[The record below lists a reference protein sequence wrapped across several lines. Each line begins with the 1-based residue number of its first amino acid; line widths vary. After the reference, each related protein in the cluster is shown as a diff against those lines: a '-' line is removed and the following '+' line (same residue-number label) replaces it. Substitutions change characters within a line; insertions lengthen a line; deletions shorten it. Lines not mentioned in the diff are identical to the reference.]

1 MAHFAQIEDGTIT
14 QVIVVSNDDCGG
26 LEFPESEPVGQ
37 EFIASVGIEGE
48 WLQTSYNHNFRG
60 RYAGIGY
67 SYDSERDMFIEPQP
81 FPSWTTDE
89 NGVWKPPVD
98 MPSDGKIYVWDENS
112 QQWIETNTL
121 S

>member
-1 MAHFAQIEDGTIT
+1 MAHFAKIEDGIIT

-26 LEFPESEPVGQ
+26 LEFPESEPIGQ
-37 EFIASVGIEGE
+37 KFITSIGLDGE
-48 WLQTSYNHNFRG
+48 WLQTSYNGNFRG

-67 SYDSERDMFIEPQP
+67 SYDSERDMFIEPKP
-81 FPSWTTDE
+81 FPSWTTDKD
-89 NGVWKPPVD
+89 GIWKAPID

-112 QQWIETNTL
+112 QQWIETNIP